1 MKKEI
6 VAPMPGTIVK
16 VLVNIGDFVQ
26 QGDDV
31 VILESMKMENQIS
44 TKMSGT
50 VKEIL
55 AGRGDHVAAQQA
67 MIILA

>member
-6 VAPMPGTIVK
+6 VAPLPGTIVK
-16 VLVNIGDFVQ
+16 VLVNIGDIVQ
-26 QGDDV
+26 ESDDV

-55 AGRGDHVAAQQA
+55 VAGGDHVAAQQA

>member
-6 VAPMPGTIVK
+6 VAPLPGTIVK